1 MLGKKTKSATVGIII
16 NDIQLNYSL
25 KSSRY
30 FKKNKIYLDLSNGAY
45 KIDNDL
51 ICKIGFEK
59 IVTDNVNL
67 TNSKLFLQS
76 YLDLIAKIGVE
87 NNHRTWWGT
96 EISSKNRFT
105 AQLPELLFKF
115 VQCAYAIENEAFD
128 ELLILLP
135 NKTLVNPIKKIIR
148 KSNKNIKITRYRF
161 ANSFDYNFDVGI
173 IKSVIIV
180 RHALMVKN
188 GINLYF
194 KSVLA
199 RLYLKR
205 KSFSKI
211 ALEQQSCFLIK
222 SHVYEKSFNKNN
234 HYYDQFF
241 GKFAKSICNQKD
253 VLFLVH
259 IHGNYR
265 RVLKNI
271 KENEE
276 YNIVPFEYFVKFINI
291 CSAIYK
297 IYFARIKI
305 ENISFY
311 GFDVTEIVY
320 EEIKRSGIVLT
331 HWLMHECVKNMLNL
345 FVVERAYLTYEG
357 IAWENMFIMSMREHS
372 PLTKLFGY
380 QHAVVPQSSAGMF
393 IGKSEKY
400 IKPLPDKILTV
411 GTEAKNIIIDHGHY
425 SDNFVESSCA
435 LRYEYLNKIVPKV
448 RHQTS
453 SILVALEGVPEV
465 YRIVNY
471 VLSHAERLK
480 KFAITIRTH
489 PIFPWSKI
497 CPNVIYDL
505 NSFSNVSLSSKNS
518 VIDDLNQADI
528 CIYWGSTVSLEAL
541 SMGIP
546 LIHYN
551 MQTILSNDPLFR
563 CNTLKWT
570 VTDNDSLAEVVESI
584 SALDDDNYSQQTQQA
599 REYIS
604 RYFFPVTK
612 ENLDKFL

>member
-1 MLGKKTKSATVGIII
+1 M
-16 NDIQLNYSL
+16 
-25 KSSRY
+25 
-30 FKKNKIYLDLSNGAY
+30 
-45 KIDNDL
+45 
-51 ICKIGFEK
+51 
-59 IVTDNVNL
+59 
-67 TNSKLFLQS
+67 
-76 YLDLIAKIGVE
+76 
-87 NNHRTWWGT
+87 
-96 EISSKNRFT
+96 
-105 AQLPELLFKF
+105 
-115 VQCAYAIENEAFD
+115 
-128 ELLILLP
+128 P
-135 NKTLVNPIKKIIR
+135 NKTLVNPLKKNIR
-148 KSNKNIKITRYRF
+148 KSKKNIKITPYRF
-161 ANSFDYNFDVGI
+161 VNRFDYKFDVRI
-173 IKSVIIV
+173 IKSVKII
-180 RHALMVKN
+180 RYALMVKY
-188 GINLYF
+188 GLTLYV
-194 KSVLA
+194 KSIFA
-199 RLYLKR
+199 R
-205 KSFSKI
+205 I
-211 ALEQQSCFLIK
+211 ALTHKVILKIPTNHKSSFLIK
-222 SHVYEKSFNKNN
+222 SHVYEKSFDKNN

-241 GKFAKSICNQKD
+241 GKFAKSICELED

-265 RVLKNI
+265 RVLKHI

-276 YNIVPFEYFVKFINI
+276 YNIVPFEYFIKFSNI
-291 CSAIYK
+291 CLAIYK
-297 IYFARIKI
+297 IFFARIKI

-320 EEIKRSGIVLT
+320 AEFKRSGIVLT
-331 HWLMHECVKNMLNL
+331 HWLMYECVKNLL
-345 FVVERAYLTYEG
+345 KIYVVERAYLTYES

-372 PLTKLFGY
+372 PATKIFGY

-393 IGKSEKY
+393 IGMSEKN

-411 GTEAKNIIIDHGHY
+411 GSEAKDIIIDHGHY
-425 SDNFVESSCA
+425 SDNDVESSCA
-435 LRYEYLNKIVPKV
+435 LRYEYLNNIVPKV
-448 RHQTS
+448 RRHQTS

-480 KFAITIRTH
+480 NFTITIRTH

-505 NSFSNVSLSSKNS
+505 NSFSNVSLSSKHS
-518 VIDDLNQADI
+518 VIDDLNQTDI

-551 MQTILSNDPLFR
+551 MQTILSNDPLFP
-563 CNTLKWT
+563 CNMLKWT
-570 VTDNDSLAEVVESI
+570 VTDNDSLADVVESI
-584 SALDDDNYSQQTQQA
+584 SALDDDNYSLQTQKA